1 MASKSKDPVT
11 PELPA
16 LTATNDSDSELQT
29 KARRRTAGIQLAA
42 LCFTLFLIGWND
54 GTLGPLLPRIQESY
68 GIGYTPVS
76 VLFIFSSLGC
86 CIGAMSNIWLTP
98 KFGFGKVGLCPRSP
112 SKPSQA
118 NQTIIFGSLCQ
129 VVAYAVQASG
139 VPFPVFVLA
148 GFINGI
154 GLAMQDAQSN
164 GYVASVP
171 SNRDNGVQMG
181 IVQASYGV
189 GALVAPFVSTQFGT
203 RARFAVGKRWA
214 WQYLVSLGVAL
225 VNTVVLGVVFRG
237 RTQDECLAQI
247 GHTLA
252 PEQPQPQTEPEKDSA
267 SPDPVPE
274 MPSAEPPE
282 TKSHFKQIMA
292 LRAVHVLAI
301 FLTVYVGV
309 EVTIGSWI
317 VSFLINVRHGGPNTG
332 YVSSGFFGGLTLGRV
347 VLLPLNNAI
356 GEYRAI
362 FLYNILVIALELVI
376 WLVPSLIGGAL
387 AVSFVGMLLGPM
399 YPIAMNHAG
408 RVFPPHL
415 IMGIIGWT
423 TGIATGGAAAIPFAT
438 GAIAGAGGK
447 GIKTLEPVVVAM
459 LVVMLARFDAFS
471 CDWSTA
477 LAAIPT
483 RDPIRLSTG
492 TRLSSLLP
500 SSSTFPWPNS
510 VMGQTPSSFGPSG
523 FGFDHN
529 ARCPP
534 YSTKMPGA
542 YYDFAMDSDSAW
554 DEGFWD
560 PDADHYTLLR
570 VPEDASQEDIRRAF
584 RRLAVKYHPDKN
596 LKDPERANQQFGRL
610 KTAYDTLFD
619 EQKRVAYDRSRR
631 QPPSQPHAAHTP
643 AHHWQESAGA
653 SFIDELS
660 RYARFPTWKW
670 PELPTMKL
678 RSEFSWTAPLNT
690 TWVIECANQKHWNG
704 FGDDADGFFAFYSR
718 VFARLQAGEDVV
730 SDSRAP
736 LYPPFGN
743 SSWPWEST
751 LKTSKQRTRARR
763 EGDFKQLGVVA
774 FYNTWENF
782 ATARYADANVIQG
795 RRAVNYSDKYWRSE
809 ARWRYDCA
817 VRALAE
823 WIRCLDPRCPAP

>member
-1 MASKSKDPVT
+1 MASESKDPVA

-16 LTATNDSDSELQT
+16 LLSTTDSDSELQT

-42 LCFTLFLIGWND
+42 LCFTLLLIGWND

-98 KFGFGKVGLCPRSP
+98 KFGFGKVGLCPHSP

-118 NQTIIFGSLCQ
+118 DQTIIFGSLCQ

-252 PEQPQPQTEPEKDSA
+252 PEQPQPETELEKDSA

-274 MPSAEPPE
+274 MPSAVPPE

-317 VSFLINVRHGGPNTG
+317 VSFLINVRHGGANTG

-362 FLYNILVIALELVI
+362 FLYGILAIALELVI
-376 WLVPSLIGGAL
+376 WLVPSLIGGAV

-415 IMGIIGWT
+415 IMGIIGWA

-459 LVVMLARFDAFS
+459 LVVMLV
-471 CDWSTA
+471 
-477 LAAIPT
+477 
-483 RDPIRLSTG
+483 LS
-492 TRLSSLLP
+492 LSSP
-500 SSSTFPWPNS
+500 YS
-510 VMGQTPSSFGPSG
+510 VMGQTPSAFGTSGSG
-523 FGFDHN
+523 FDRY
-529 ARCPP
+529 AP

-542 YYDFAMDSDSAW
+542 YYDFAMDSDSDW

-560 PDADHYTLLR
+560 PDTDHYTLLR
-570 VPEDASQEDIRRAF
+570 VPEDASQEDVRRAF

-596 LKDPERANQQFGRL
+596 LKDPERANQRFGRL
-610 KTAYDTLFD
+610 KTAYDTLID
-619 EQKRVAYDRSRR
+619 EQERAAYDRSRC
-631 QPPSQPHAAHTP
+631 QPPSQP
-643 AHHWQESAGA
+643 HHWQESAGA

-660 RYARFPTWKW
+660 RYAKFPTWKW

-690 TWVIECANQKHWNG
+690 AWVIECANQKHWKG
-704 FGDDADGFFAFYSR
+704 FGGDADGFFAFYSR

-782 ATARYADANVIQG
+782 ATARYADTNVIQG

-817 VRALAE
+817 VRNGFDVSIQDVLLHE
-823 WIRCLDPRCPAP
+823 PNRRTTWDS